1 MSLPKAHNLKKY
13 KEIFRWLIAL
23 VCILYLVIFFYKN
36 QDSLQI
42 AFKLD
47 YKIIFYVIILQFIAH
62 LLTNIRFQLIIQKC
76 TSVKLK
82 FFYWMKLYFLGRFL
96 NLVFPQSGN
105 LYRSVKLKKDFGISY
120 TNYISSF
127 TSFAWMDT
135 FIDFF
140 IAFIVIIITNPAY
153 KLGPFYASAVLIVLG
168 LTILTIPILTEL
180 IFRKLKFKNK
190 KINWLHSKLHE
201 VLVVLIRNLKDPV
214 FMAKITFLGL
224 AIFIRT
230 SLAFYIYFS
239 IFDINITLPAIVL
252 FTSLYKLTTFIVI
265 TPANIGI
272 QEVAYGFLSE
282 QTQIGMASG
291 VIVSATVRV
300 ISNIFIIIIGLT
312 LGGFDLVKK
321 RKEFAEN
328 TRNEKSKE

>member
-1 MSLPKAHNLKKY
+1 LSLLRANNLKKY
-13 KEIFRWLIAL
+13 KEIFRWLIA
-23 VCILYLVIFFYKN
+23 VACILYLVIFFYKN
-36 QDSLQI
+36 RDSLQI

-47 YKIIFYVIILQFIAH
+47 FKIVLYVIILQFIAH

-76 TSVKLK
+76 SSIKLK
-82 FFYWMKLYFLGRFL
+82 FFYWIRLYFLGRFL

-127 TSFAWMDT
+127 ASFAWMDT
-135 FIDFF
+135 FINFF
-140 IAFIVIIITNPAY
+140 IAFIVIIIMNPAY
-153 KLGPFYASAVLIVLG
+153 KLGPFYACAVLIVFG
-168 LTILTIPILTEL
+168 LTILIVPILAEL

-201 VLVVLIRNLKDPV
+201 VLLVLISNLKDPV
-214 FMAKITFLGL
+214 FMSKITILGL

-230 SLAFYIYFS
+230 SLAFYVYFS
-239 IFDINITLPAIVL
+239 IFEINITLPAVVL
-252 FTSLYKLTTFIVI
+252 FTSLYKLTTFIII

-300 ISNIFIIIIGLT
+300 ISNTFLIIIGLT
-312 LGGFDLVKK
+312 LGGLDLVKK

-328 TRNEKSKE
+328 TENEKLKE